1 MPLGY
6 RPALQIS
13 TRSSKMASD
22 TAPPAML
29 AAYYFSPSSQF
40 SRTYTFNPFQDIGNP
55 DQP

>member
-1 MPLGY
+1 
-6 RPALQIS
+6 
-13 TRSSKMASD
+13 MASD

-40 SRTYTFNPFQDIGNP
+40 STTYTFNPFQNIGNP